1 MINLLSYKKIQPYNL
16 RKNREKIIKYLIFS
30 TILFGLVGFIGFGK
44 SSFLGSI
51 NNTLGLFVAEWNDD
65 NHWVL
70 DIARFLGIVTF
81 SFGLFIM
88 FFSKYFNKWHIKAIQ
103 KEKYTLIVGLSE
115 QNVSFLKN
123 EQDNDSTIII
133 EKDKSNRYLAYF
145 QDKDFAILSEY
156 RSKHAIEN
164 LDLDNMQRCIVSTGN
179 DRKNIALGK
188 FLMSK
193 IENSKDKNQTVHV
206 CIQNR
211 DLNVLFKQ
219 DVIGKEKDK
228 HVNIVTYSLYEN
240 MAKKL
245 FLEHTILG
253 YMTNIIDTDKDF
265 SIILVGDSD
274 LAVELVYHISFLSTL
289 PNQNRLNLHLI
300 GANSTKFKDR
310 IRKLFPKIDKIPH
323 LNISANNIDIETLE
337 FYEDPIWQSSNLT
350 NIIIATTNEEKNL
363 DIAINL
369 QDTTYIKDIGHKRF
383 QTKVLFALEHNLGL
397 GEEIDKDNQAFK
409 NFYSFGNIRTTST
422 KEILIDEK
430 LDLIAKLIHND
441 YQGEKDVLQEKLND
455 NWLAITPHEQDA
467 NKTQAIHIDMK
478 LLAFGL
484 QREKSDKSLEE
495 LLKLNRA
502 IFNRKLKDSA
512 NIKER
517 VKNYKVSDFPSSFE
531 TLFDKVARSEH
542 NCWCAFQ
549 YLNGWDY
556 SKERNKD
563 AKEHDCLQPLENFD
577 NDAIKQTYK
586 YDMASVYYIPEYL
599 ARGGFEIRE
608 KDEKM

>member
-1 MINLLSYKKIQPYNL
+1 MISLLSYKKIQPYNL
-16 RKNREKIIKYLIFS
+16 KKNREKILKYLIS
-30 TILFGLVGFIGFGK
+30 ATIFFGLIGFLNVGT

-65 NHWVL
+65 TYWLL
-70 DIARFLGIVTF
+70 DIARFLGIATF
-81 SFGLFIM
+81 SFGFFIM

-103 KEKYTLIVGLSE
+103 RDSYTLIVGLSE

-123 EQDNDSTIII
+123 EQDKESTIII
-133 EKDKSNRYLAYF
+133 EKDRNNTYLEYF
-145 QDKDFAILSEY
+145 QEKDFATISEY
-156 RSKHAIEN
+156 NTKGAIES
-164 LDLDNMQRCIVSTGN
+164 LDLDKMERCIISTGN

-193 IENSKDKNQTVHV
+193 IENSEDKNQTVHV

-240 MAKKL
+240 MVKKL

-253 YMTNIIDTDKDF
+253 NMTNIIKTDEDF
-265 SIILVGDSD
+265 NIILVGDSD

-289 PNQNRLNLHLI
+289 PNQNRLNLHFI
-300 GANSTKFKDR
+300 GENSTKFRDR

-323 LNISANNIDIETLE
+323 LTISAKDIDSETLE
-337 FYEDPIWQSSNLT
+337 FYEDPIWHSDNLT
-350 NIIIATTNEEKNL
+350 NVLIATTNEEKNL

-369 QDTTYIKDIGHKRF
+369 QDTTYIKDIGHNRF
-383 QTKVLFALEHNLGL
+383 NTKVLFALEHNLGL

-441 YQGEKDVLQEKLND
+441 YQGEKDVVQKKLNEH
-455 NWLAITPHEQDA
+455 WLDITPHEQDT
-467 NKTQAIHIDMK
+467 NKTQAIHMDIK

-484 QREKSDKSLEE
+484 KRVKAEKRLEE
-495 LLKLNRA
+495 LLKLNRER
-502 IFNRKLKDSA
+502 FNSKLEDINTIEA
-512 NIKER
+512 R
-517 VKNYKVSDFPSSFE
+517 FKNYKVDDFPTSFE

-542 NCWCAFQ
+542 NRWCAFQ

-556 SKERNKD
+556 SSQKNKD
-563 AKEHDCLQPLENFD
+563 AKEHYCLLPLENFD
-577 NDAIKQTYK
+577 NDTIKKTYK
-586 YDMASVYYIPEYL
+586 YDMDSVYYIPEYL
-599 ARGGFEIRE
+599 ARGGFEIVE
-608 KDEKM
+608 G